1 MTSNHKI
8 DLMIVGAQKAGTT
21 SLKNY
26 LGQHPA
32 IITHLQTEFTF
43 FIEEKEYS
51 EGIESTF
58 NKYFSD
64 VVSDSLRTIVAK
76 SAAMYFN
83 EKSLQRLRA
92 SNPNCQVVMLL
103 RNPVERAYSSY
114 LMEVNSG
121 WFDQPW
127 SDIKNSLQK
136 FKHGEK
142 DQMFR
147 LFIELGLYAEHLEK
161 IYRCFPKEQVL
172 ILSFEDLKINPVE
185 ICKTIFRRMGI
196 DDSFIPETSK
206 RFNPSKRPHAKHLS
220 KLVTWLRFN
229 NNPLKRV
236 FKFILPPATFTQLG
250 HWITDSISKSHQPE
264 SMDRG
269 LQLLL
274 SDFFKPYNVELEKMT
289 GMNFRHWDL
298 QEEGISSNLFQQ

>member
-1 MTSNHKI
+1 
-8 DLMIVGAQKAGTT
+8 MIIGAQKSGTT
-21 SLKNY
+21 SLKSY

-32 IITHLQTEFTF
+32 IITHLQTEFSF
-43 FIEEKEYS
+43 FVEGKEYID
-51 EGIESTF
+51 GMDVTF
-58 NKYFSD
+58 RKYFSD
-64 VVSDSLRTIVAK
+64 VMPDSPRTIVAK
-76 SAAMYFN
+76 SASMYFN

-92 SNPNCQVVMLL
+92 SNPDCQLVLLL

-127 SDIKNSLQK
+127 SDISASVQK
-136 FKHGEK
+136 FKQGEK

-161 IYRCFPKEQVL
+161 IYRSFPKKQVL
-172 ILSFEDLKINPVE
+172 ILSFDDLKINPVE
-185 ICKTIFRRMGI
+185 ICKSIFRRMKI
-196 DDSFIPETSK
+196 DDSFTPETSK
-206 RFNPSKRPHAKHLS
+206 RFNPTKRPHAKHLS

-229 NNPLKRV
+229 NNPIKRV
-236 FKFILPPATFTQLG
+236 FKLILPPASFTQLG
-250 HWITDSISKSHQPE
+250 HWITDSISKPHQPE
-264 SMDRG
+264 SMDPG

-289 GMNFRHWDL
+289 GMNFRHWDFR
-298 QEEGISSNLFQQ
+298 EEKIHTNLFQ